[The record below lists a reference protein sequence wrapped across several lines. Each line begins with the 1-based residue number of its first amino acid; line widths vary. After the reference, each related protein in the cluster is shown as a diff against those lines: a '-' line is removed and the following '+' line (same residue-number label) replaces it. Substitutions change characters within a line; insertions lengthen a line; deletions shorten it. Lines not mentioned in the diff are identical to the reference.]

1 MYVDPVTLSGIKTQP
16 QVVVG
21 MTDDLEEAEWYML
34 FAFFIIIWMVIL
46 MMVG

>member
-1 MYVDPVTLSGIKTQP
+1 MNEEMQ
-16 QVVVG
+16 
-21 MTDDLEEAEWYML
+21 EAEWYML